1 MTSAGL
7 AFRVDDAT
15 GRLFVG
21 GIDPGRWHDGDESR
35 LTAALAEAGFGEW
48 AIDPREMAVLLEA
61 MGDAEA
67 ELTEREFPIARRMDG
82 SFRLTLDARKHTATL
97 LITPPRG
104 GAAVNEE
111 VVRQAIAQQSIVHGL
126 DEGALV
132 ATVQAGRMERSE
144 AVIARATPPIH
155 GRDTE
160 FESLIPEARRRM
172 PHIDERGRADY
183 RDLGEVPQV
192 SPGTPLMRRHPAT
205 SGTHGTNL
213 LGQVIPA
220 RPGRE
225 FPFAAVLRN
234 VAPTPDDPALLVATI
249 AGAPVVVPRGV
260 IVEESLQVDK
270 VDLSSGNLSFE
281 GSVLIRGDVVSGMK
295 VTASGDIIVNGMV
308 EGAVLEA
315 GGDIQVRHGV
325 VGQLHLNEQQDG
337 KAGPT
342 ASLKA
347 GGTVTAHFLENARVQ
362 AAQVVV
368 QEQVFHCRINAT
380 YSIVVGSTAARKG
393 QIVGG
398 VVRAGELIECRL
410 LGSPAAP
417 HTQVVAGVDPE
428 LRDQF
433 RALEQRIE
441 QQTHLAEELSRSLHF
456 AKLHPER
463 VAADF
468 LRRAD
473 NTLVEAQGH
482 IRELELGKESLLAQ
496 MGRSE
501 GACILVRQRIYPG
514 VEVWIGDRPRRI
526 ESESVG
532 GVFHLREGELFLD
545 HTPS

>member
-21 GIDPGRWHDGDESR
+21 VIDPERRHEVDESR
-35 LTAALAEAGFGEW
+35 LTAALAEAGFGDW
-48 AIDPREMAVLLEA
+48 AVDPREMSLLLEA
-61 MGDAEA
+61 LANEAA
-67 ELTEREFPIARRMDG
+67 ELAGREFPVARRMDG
-82 SFRLTLDARKHTATL
+82 SFRLTLDARKQAATL
-97 LITPPRG
+97 RVTPPRG
-104 GAAVNEE
+104 GLAVSEDA
-111 VVRQAIAQQSIVHGL
+111 VRQAINAQGIIHGL
-126 DEGALV
+126 DEAVLFD
-132 ATVQAGRMERSE
+132 TLQAGRLAPAE
-144 AVIARATPPIH
+144 AIIARATPPVH

-160 FESLIPEARRRM
+160 FESLIPKARRRM

-192 SPGTPLMRRHPAT
+192 SPGTPLMRRHAAT
-205 SGTHGTNL
+205 SGTSGTNL

-225 FPFAAVLRN
+225 LAFAGSLRN
-234 VAPTPDDPALLVATI
+234 VAPDPDDPDLLVATI

-260 IVEESLQVDK
+260 MVEESLQVDR
-270 VDLSSGNLSFE
+270 VDLSSGNLAFE

-315 GGDIQVRHGV
+315 GGDIRIRHGV
-325 VGQLHLNEQQDG
+325 VGQLHPDEQEEG
-337 KAGPT
+337 KTKPT

-347 GGTVTAHFLENARVQ
+347 LGTVSAHFLENARVQ

-368 QEQVFHCRINAT
+368 QEQVVHCWISAAHT
-380 YSIVVGSTAARKG
+380 VVVGGTGARKG

-398 VVRAGELIECRL
+398 VVRARELIECLL
-410 LGSPAAP
+410 LGSPTGP
-417 HTQVVAGVDPE
+417 HTQVVVGADPE
-428 LRDQF
+428 LRDQLQ
-433 RALEQRIE
+433 ALEQRIE
-441 QQTHLAEELSRSLHF
+441 QQTHLAEELSRSLQF
-456 AKLHPER
+456 ARHHPER

-468 LRRAD
+468 QRRAA

-482 IRELELGKESLLAQ
+482 IRDLGLEKDSLTAQLG
-496 MGRSE
+496 RCE

-514 VEVWIGDRPRRI
+514 VEVWVGDKPRRM

-532 GVFHLREGELFLD
+532 GVFLLREGELMLD
-545 HTPS
+545 HAPA